1 VPQEV
6 AELLKNALSLPVE
19 ARATLIDYLLE
30 SLDAQVDQ
38 GAEEAWRSEI
48 HMRLQQIDSGAVKM
62 IPWEDARRS
71 LWAQLPA

>member
-1 VPQEV
+1 MPQEV

-30 SLDAQVDQ
+30 SLDAQVDP
-38 GAEEAWRSEI
+38 GAEEAWRGEV

-62 IPWEDARRS
+62 IPWDDARRS

>member
-1 VPQEV
+1 MPQEV

-30 SLDAQVDQ
+30 SLDAQVDP
-38 GAEEAWRSEI
+38 GAEEAWRSEV
-48 HMRLQQIDSGAVKM
+48 HMRLKQIDSGAVQM
-62 IPWEDARRS
+62 IPWEEARRS

>member
-1 VPQEV
+1 MSQQV

-19 ARATLIDYLLE
+19 ARATLVDYLLE
-30 SLDAQVDQ
+30 SLDAQVDS
-38 GAEEAWRSEI
+38 GAEEAWRQEI
-48 HMRLQQIDSGAVKM
+48 HLLLQQIDSGAVTM